1 MLELKRIFG
10 AYEMCPI
17 GKIGAE
23 PKVLWGFA
31 AIMDVDFWFDFSRL
45 FARFSSEKLP
55 LVRHFPMLC
64 LKNNVK
70 VKLLH

>member
-17 GKIGAE
+17 GKIGSE
-23 PKVLWGFA
+23 LKVLWGFA
-31 AIMDVDFWFDFSRL
+31 VIVDVDFRFDFSSWL

-55 LVRHFPMLC
+55 LVRLSLEIMY
-64 LKNNVK
+64 K
-70 VKLLH
+70 